1 MEIKNSVKKKFLNE
15 YKNTLIYT
23 PYDEFLIEIYEN
35 SKPRFRESKN
45 GKLVLAKRKKYDKV
59 VKEYIC
65 ELSNNFDDYII
76 NDEDSLEKINNTI
89 SGEISD
95 FSVFDYEK
103 IIELATK
110 ISDNSWLDDDTIV
123 IRDDSVKM
131 I

>member
-35 SKPRFRESKN
+35 SRPRFRESKN

-76 NDEDSLEKINNTI
+76 NDEESLEKINNTVF
-89 SGEISD
+89 GDTCD
-95 FSVFDYEK
+95 FSSFNTEK
-103 IIELATK
+103 IIELANRL
-110 ISDNSWLDDDTIV
+110 SENSWLDDDTIV

-131 I
+131 V

>member
-1 MEIKNSVKKKFLNE
+1 MVIKNNVKKKYLNE
-15 YKNTLIYT
+15 YKKILIYA

-35 SKPRFRESKN
+35 SKPHFKKDKS
-45 GKLVLAKRKKYDKV
+45 GKLVLAKRKKYDKI
-59 VKEYIC
+59 VKEYIN
-65 ELSNNFDDYII
+65 EI
-76 NDEDSLEKINNTI
+76 NDNFTYYLINNEETLEKINNTI

-131 I
+131 V

>member
-1 MEIKNSVKKKFLNE
+1 MVIKNNVKKKYLNE
-15 YKNTLIYT
+15 YKKILIYA

-35 SKPRFRESKN
+35 SKPHFKKN
-45 GKLVLAKRKKYDKV
+45 NSGKLVLAKRKKYDKI
-59 VKEYIC
+59 VKEYIN
-65 ELSNNFDDYII
+65 EI
-76 NDEDSLEKINNTI
+76 NDNFTYYLINNEETLEKINNTI

-131 I
+131 V